1 MRTYTEQELLTKITE
16 LENRIGSRASEFIGE
31 VGDFH
36 WFLKQGIAKELHS
49 MTTSGYEGSKPNLR
63 EFENIM
69 FNIVILYDMF
79 DLLNERELLESD
91 YNKQCKLK
99 S

>member
-1 MRTYTEQELLTKITE
+1 MRTYAEQELLTKITE

-31 VGDFH
+31 IGDFQ

-49 MTTSGYEGSKPNLR
+49 MTTTGHEGSKPNLR

-91 YNKQCKLK
+91 YDNQCKLK